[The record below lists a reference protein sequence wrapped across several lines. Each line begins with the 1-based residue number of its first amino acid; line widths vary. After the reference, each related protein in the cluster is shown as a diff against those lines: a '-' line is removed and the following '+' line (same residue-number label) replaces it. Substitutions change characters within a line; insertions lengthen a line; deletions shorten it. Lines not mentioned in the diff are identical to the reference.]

1 MATEAATIEAARTR
15 IQRLVE
21 QIAALS
27 KAEISSEEF
36 FGKFLERV
44 AGATDAKGGAVWLVG
59 SRAQDNKSEFQLCA
73 QMDFA
78 SSLFGADETQ
88 RTTILKILTD
98 VVRSKNAVILNPTH
112 SEATDAAPPAGGSV
126 NKTPYAFLHVPLH
139 LNGQA
144 IGILQVW
151 LQPYVQAGNFAE
163 FVTFLN
169 SLTPYVEQHL
179 QSRRLSNLVLE
190 TQRLQHLLRFTTD
203 LAGSLD
209 ALEVGR
215 LTANYGRDLAG
226 CERTSVLLREGGT
239 WKVLAISGQETV
251 EPKSAM
257 VKAMAAFVEAHA
269 AQETRILDKKELL
282 ERAEASKAG
291 DSGDSGAVTVQ
302 SPVKNP
308 AQAPALTSART
319 DEIDILYFQLSH
331 VVSAV
336 ICPMLD
342 DEKEIAGAIFCES
355 TFEGYFDTSG
365 GKSEV
370 LPARRVSEWV
380 ATFSGRALAAARD
393 YQTLPFVGI
402 SRRIRGTRLLLT
414 GKKRNRIILKTAVFC
429 AAVLGFLLWPAH
441 RHVDG
446 DCAIQ
451 ALNRAIIVPEITAR
465 VETVLVH
472 EGDHVTRG
480 QELARLDTRRL
491 KLDLDGTEQE
501 KLRYAADADRVR
513 AGGDEAGAQVSM
525 LEMKVLDQQAKKL
538 QADIDSATLR
548 SPIDGVVMTKDL
560 ELRAGEVLQ
569 QGAPFAEIDDITAW
583 QLHAEINERD
593 IATVEQAFQEK
604 GPLDLTY
611 ILYSQS
617 AHVLHARIDNRQQI
631 SASAYA
637 REKDN
642 VFLVTI
648 DKPFIPP
655 GIMKDLRPG
664 LTGRAKLDLGRESIL
679 ITLARK
685 FYRWCQFR
693 MIS

>member
-27 KAEISSEEF
+27 KAEMSSEEF

-44 AGATDAKGGAVWLVG
+44 TGATDAKGGAVWLVG

-73 QMDFA
+73 HIDFA
-78 SSLFGADETQ
+78 SSLFGSDETQ
-88 RTTILKILTD
+88 RTAILKILTN
-98 VVRSKNAVILNPTH
+98 VVRNQHAVILNPTH
-112 SEATDAAPPAGGSV
+112 TEAADVAAPAGGSV

-151 LQPYVQAGNFAE
+151 LQPYVQSRNFAE
-163 FVTFLN
+163 FVTFLTT
-169 SLTPYVEQHL
+169 LTPYVEQHL

-209 ALEVGR
+209 TLEVAR

-226 CERTSVLLREGGT
+226 CERTSILIREGES

-269 AQETRILDKKELL
+269 AAETRILDKKELL
-282 ERAEASKAG
+282 ERAEAQKG
-291 DSGDSGAVTVQ
+291 GESGSV
-302 SPVKNP
+302 
-308 AQAPALTSART
+308 PALNSART

-342 DEKEIAGAIFCES
+342 DHKEISGAIFCES
-355 TFEGYFDTSG
+355 TFEGYFDSPG

-380 ATFSGRALAAARD
+380 ANYSNRALTAARD
-393 YQTLPFVGI
+393 YQTLPFLHAGQRV
-402 SRRIRGTRLLLT
+402 RGARLLLT
-414 GKKRNRIILKTAVFC
+414 GKRRNRVLLKIGVIALLVIG
-429 AAVLGFLLWPAH
+429 VLIWPAQ

-451 ALNRAIIVPEITAR
+451 ALNRAVVVPEITAR
-465 VETVLVH
+465 LETVLVH
-472 EGDHVTRG
+472 EGEHVTKG
-480 QELARLDTRRL
+480 QELARMDTRRL
-491 KLDLDGTEQE
+491 MLDLDGAEQE

-513 AGGDEAGAQVSM
+513 AGGDEAAAQVSM
-525 LEMKVLDQQAKKL
+525 LEVKVLDQQAKKL

-569 QGAPFAEIDDITAW
+569 QGTPFAEIDDLSAW

-593 IATVEQAFQEK
+593 IAAVEEGFHEK
-604 GPLDLTY
+604 GSLDLTY
-611 ILYSQS
+611 ILASQS
-617 AHVLHARIDNRQQI
+617 TYILHARIDNRQQI
-631 SASAYA
+631 SASAYP
-637 REKDN
+637 RDKDN

-648 DKPFIPP
+648 DNPNIPP
-655 GIMKDLRPG
+655 QIVKDLAPG
-664 LTGRAKLDLGRESIL
+664 LTGRAKVELGAEPRIVT
-679 ITLARK
+679 IARK
-685 FYRWCQFR
+685 LYRWFQFR
-693 MIS
+693 MID

>member
-44 AGATDAKGGAVWLVG
+44 TGATDAKGGAVWLVG
-59 SRAQDNKSEFQLCA
+59 SRAADNKSEFQLCA

-78 SSLFGADETQ
+78 SSMFGTDEGQ
-88 RTTILKILTD
+88 RTAILKILTD
-98 VVRSKNAVILNPTH
+98 VVRNQNAVILNPTH
-112 SEATDAAPPAGGSV
+112 TEATDTAAQAGGSA

-144 IGILQVW
+144 IGVLQVW
-151 LQPYVQAGNFAE
+151 LQPYVQAKNFPE
-163 FVTFLN
+163 FVTFLTT
-169 SLTPYVEQHL
+169 LTPYVEQHL

-209 ALEVGR
+209 TLEVSR

-226 CERTSVLLREGGT
+226 CERTSVLIKEGGV

-269 AQETRILDKKELL
+269 AQETRILDKRELL
-282 ERAEASKAG
+282 ERAEAGKG
-291 DSGDSGAVTVQ
+291 GE
-302 SPVKNP
+302 SPN
-308 AQAPALTSART
+308 APALTTART

-342 DEKEIAGAIFCES
+342 AEKEVNGAIFCES
-355 TFEGYFDTSG
+355 TFEGYFDSVG

-370 LPARRVSEWV
+370 LPARRVTEWV
-380 ATFSGRALAAARD
+380 ANYSGRALAAARD
-393 YQTLPFVGI
+393 YQTLPFLPV
-402 SRRIRGTRLLLT
+402 SQNIRGARLLLT
-414 GKKRNRIILKTAVFC
+414 GKKRNRVLLKLGVVGTILLV
-429 AAVLGFLLWPAH
+429 FLLWPGQ

-446 DCAIQ
+446 DCAVQ
-451 ALNRAIIVPEITAR
+451 ALNRAIVVPEISAR
-465 VETVLVH
+465 IETVLVH
-472 EGDHVTRG
+472 EGEHVTKG
-480 QELARLDTRRL
+480 QEIARLDTRRL
-491 KLDLDGTEQE
+491 KLELDGTEQE

-513 AGGDEAGAQVSM
+513 AAGDEAGAQVSM
-525 LEMKVLDQQAKKL
+525 LEVKVLDQQVKKL

-569 QGAPFAEIDDITAW
+569 QGAPFAEIDDLSAW

-593 IATVEQAFQEK
+593 IAAVEEAFQEK
-604 GPLDLTY
+604 GPLDMTY

-617 AHVLHARIDNRQQI
+617 AHVLHARIDNRLQI
-631 SASAYA
+631 SASAYS
-637 REKDN
+637 RDKDN

-648 DKPFIPP
+648 DNPPIPP
-655 GIMKDLRPG
+655 DIIKDIRPG
-664 LTGRAKLDLGRESIL
+664 LTGRAKLELGREPLL

-693 MIS
+693 MIG

>member
-1 MATEAATIEAARTR
+1 MTTEAATIEAARTR

-44 AGATDAKGGAVWLVG
+44 ASATDAKGGAVWLVG

-73 QMDFA
+73 QVDFA
-78 SSLFGADETQ
+78 SSLFGSDESQ
-88 RTTILKILTD
+88 RTAILKILTD
-98 VVRSKNAVILNPTH
+98 VVRSKSAVILNPTH
-112 SEATDAAPPAGGSV
+112 NDAADFAPPAGTLS
-126 NKTPYAFLHVPLH
+126 NKTPYGFLHVPLH
-139 LNGQA
+139 INGQA
-144 IGILQVW
+144 IGVLQVW
-151 LQPYVQAGNFAE
+151 LQPYVQAANFPE

-169 SLTPYVEQHL
+169 TLTPYVEQHL

-190 TQRLQHLLRFTTD
+190 TQRLQHLLRFTSD

-209 ALEVGR
+209 SLEVGR

-226 CERTSVLLREGGT
+226 CERTSVLLREGGS

-269 AQETRILDKKELL
+269 ATETRILDKKELL
-282 ERAEASKAG
+282 ERAEAGKAG
-291 DSGDSGAVTVQ
+291 GDAQ
-302 SPVKNP
+302 S
-308 AQAPALTSART
+308 PALTSART

-342 DEKEIAGAIFCES
+342 PEKEIVGAIFCES
-355 TFEGYFDTSG
+355 TFEAYFDSSG

-370 LPARRVSEWV
+370 LPARRVTEWV
-380 ATFSGRALAAARD
+380 AIYSGRALSAARD
-393 YQTLPFVGI
+393 YQTLPFVGV
-402 SRRIRGTRLLLT
+402 SRRIRGTHLLLT
-414 GKKRNRIILKTAVFC
+414 GKNRNRILFKTAVFG
-429 AAVLGFLLWPAH
+429 VILLGFLLWPAH

-446 DCAIQ
+446 DCTIL
-451 ALNRAIIVPEITAR
+451 ALNRAIVVPEITAR
-465 VETVLVH
+465 LETVLVH
-472 EGDHVTRG
+472 EGEHVTRG
-480 QELARLDTRRL
+480 QEIARMDTRRL

-513 AGGDEAGAQVSM
+513 ASGEEAGAQVSM
-525 LEMKVLDQQAKKL
+525 LEIKVLDQQAKKL
-538 QADIDSATLR
+538 QADIDSAILR

-569 QGAPFAEIDDITAW
+569 QGAPFAEIDDTTAW

-593 IATVEQAFQEK
+593 IATVEQGFQQK

-617 AHVLHARIDNRQQI
+617 AHVLHARIENRQQI
-631 SASAYA
+631 SASAYP
-637 REKDN
+637 RDKDN

-648 DKPFIPP
+648 DNPLIPP
-655 GIMKDLRPG
+655 EIMKDLRPG
-664 LTGRAKLDLGRESIL
+664 LTGRAKLDLGRESLL

>member
-44 AGATDAKGGAVWLVG
+44 AGAVDAKGGAVWLVG

-73 QMDFA
+73 QIDFP
-78 SSLFGADETQ
+78 SSLFGSDESQ
-88 RTTILKILTD
+88 RTAILKILTE
-98 VVRSKNAVILNPTH
+98 VVRTKGAIILSPTH
-112 SEATDAAPPAGGSV
+112 SDAADIAPPQGGSA
-126 NKTPYAFLHVPLH
+126 NKTPYAFLHVPLM
-139 LNGQA
+139 LNGQP
-144 IGILQVW
+144 IGVLQVW
-151 LQPYVQAGNFAE
+151 LQPYVQAKNFPE

-169 SLTPYVEQHL
+169 TLTPYVEQHL

-190 TQRLQHLLRFTTD
+190 TQRLQHLLRFTAD

-209 ALEVGR
+209 SLEVAR

-226 CERTSVLLREGGT
+226 CERASVLIKQGGS

-251 EPKSAM
+251 EPKSSM

-269 AQETRILDKKELL
+269 AEDTRTLDKKELL
-282 ERAEASKAG
+282 DRAGAQKTD
-291 DSGDSGAVTVQ
+291 DSLSLSAVR
-302 SPVKNP
+302 
-308 AQAPALTSART
+308 RT

-342 DEKEIAGAIFCES
+342 AEKAITGAIFCES
-355 TFEGYFDTSG
+355 TFEGYFNSSG

-370 LPARRVSEWV
+370 LPARRVTEWV
-380 ATFSGRALAAARD
+380 ATYSGRALSAAQD
-393 YQTLPFVGI
+393 YQTLPFLHT
-402 SRRIRGTRLLLT
+402 SRRVRKTTLLLT
-414 GKKRNRIILKTAVFC
+414 GKTRNRFLAKLGVFGVIA
-429 AAVLGFLLWPAH
+429 AAVLLYPGR
-441 RHVDG
+441 RHIDG

-451 ALNRAIIVPEITAR
+451 ALNRAIVVPEISAR
-465 VETVLVH
+465 IETILVH
-472 EGDHVTRG
+472 EGDHVTKG

-491 KLDLDGTEQE
+491 QLDLDSTDQE

-513 AGGDEAGAQVSM
+513 AAGDEAAAQVSL
-525 LEMKVLDQQAKKL
+525 LEVKVLDQQAKKL

-548 SPIDGVVMTKDL
+548 SPIDGTVMTKDL
-560 ELRAGEVLQ
+560 ELRAGEILQ
-569 QGAPFAEIDDITAW
+569 EGAPFAEIDDLSAW
-583 QLHAEINERD
+583 QLHAEIDERD
-593 IATVEQAFQEK
+593 IASVEDAFDKK

-617 AHVLHARIDNRQQI
+617 AHRLHAVIDSRQQI
-631 SASAYA
+631 SASAYP
-637 REKDN
+637 REKVN
-642 VFLVTI
+642 VFIVTV
-648 DKPFIPP
+648 DNPPIPAD
-655 GIMKDLRPG
+655 IVADIRPG
-664 LTGRAKLDLGRESIL
+664 LTGRAQLELGREPLLFAIV
-679 ITLARK
+679 RK

-693 MIS
+693 MIG

>member
-44 AGATDAKGGAVWLVG
+44 ISATDAKGGAVWLVG

-73 QMDFA
+73 HVDFA
-78 SSLFGADETQ
+78 SSLFGSDETQ
-88 RTTILKILTD
+88 RTAILKILTD
-98 VVRSKNAVILNPTH
+98 VVRGQDAIILSPTH
-112 SEATDAAPPAGGSV
+112 ANAADVSPPGDGSV
-126 NKTPYAFLHVPLH
+126 NRTPYPFLHVPLH
-139 LNGQA
+139 LNGQG
-144 IGILQVW
+144 IGVLQIW
-151 LQPYVQAGNFAE
+151 LQPYVQAKNYTE

-169 SLTPYVEQHL
+169 TLTPYVEQHL

-209 ALEVGR
+209 SLEVAR

-226 CERTSVLLREGGT
+226 CERTSVLLREGEK

-251 EPKSAM
+251 EPKSSM
-257 VKAMAAFVEAHA
+257 VKAMAAFVEAHV

-282 ERAEASKAG
+282 ERAEANKP
-291 DSGDSGAVTVQ
+291 GAV
-302 SPVKNP
+302 
-308 AQAPALTSART
+308 APAAPSTSSALSAPSTRT
-319 DEIDILYFQLSH
+319 DDIDILYFQLSH
-331 VVSAV
+331 VISAV
-336 ICPMLD
+336 VCPMLD
-342 DEKEIAGAIFCES
+342 ADKEISGAIFCES
-355 TFEGYFDTSG
+355 TFEGYFDSAG

-370 LPARRVSEWV
+370 LPARRVTEWV
-380 ATFSGRALAAARD
+380 ANFSGRTLAAARD
-393 YQTLPFVGI
+393 YQTLPFLPV
-402 SRRIRGTRLLLT
+402 SQRVRGTRLLLT
-414 GKKRNRIILKTAVFC
+414 GKKRNRILFKTAVF
-429 AAVLGFLLWPAH
+429 AAILLGILLWPAR

-451 ALNRAIIVPEITAR
+451 ALRRAIVVPEISAR

-472 EGDHVTRG
+472 EGDHVRKD

-501 KLRYAADADRVR
+501 KLRYTAEADRVR
-513 AGGDEAGAQVSM
+513 AAGDEAGAQVAM
-525 LEMKVLDQQAKKL
+525 LEVKVLDQQAKKL

-548 SPIDGVVMTKDL
+548 SPIDGIVMTKDL

-569 QGAPFAEIDDITAW
+569 QGAPFAEIDDPASW

-593 IATVEQAFQEK
+593 IAAVEQAFQEK

-617 AHVLHARIDNRQQI
+617 AHVLHARIDSRQQI
-631 SASAYA
+631 SASAYP

-642 VFLVTI
+642 VFLVTL
-648 DKPFIPP
+648 DNLSIPP
-655 GIMKDLRPG
+655 DILKDIRPG
-664 LTGRAKLDLGRESIL
+664 LTGRAKLELGRQPLLLTI
-679 ITLARK
+679 ARK

-693 MIS
+693 MIG

>member
-36 FGKFLERV
+36 FSKFLERV
-44 AGATDAKGGAVWLVG
+44 TAATDAKGGAVWLVG

-73 QMDFA
+73 HIDFA
-78 SSLFGADETQ
+78 SSLFGSDESQ
-88 RTTILKILTD
+88 RTAILNILTD
-98 VVRSKNAVILNPTH
+98 VVRSKNAIILSPTH
-112 SEATDAAPPAGGSV
+112 ADAADVAPPAGGSAHH
-126 NKTPYAFLHVPLH
+126 TPAPFLHVPLH

-151 LQPYVQAGNFAE
+151 LQPYVNSRNFPE
-163 FVTFLN
+163 FITFLN
-169 SLTPYVEQHL
+169 TLTPYVEQHL

-209 ALEVGR
+209 SLEVAR

-226 CERTSVLLREGGT
+226 CERTSVLVKEGDC

-257 VKAMAAFVEAHA
+257 VKAMAAFVEAHIA
-269 AQETRILDKKELL
+269 DDTRILDKKELL
-282 ERAEASKAG
+282 ERAEAKRT
-291 DSGDSGAVTVQ
+291 DESGAV
-302 SPVKNP
+302 
-308 AQAPALTSART
+308 PALTTART

-336 ICPMLD
+336 ICPMTGAD
-342 DEKEIAGAIFCES
+342 KELTGAIFCES
-355 TFEGYFDTSG
+355 TFEGYFDSGG

-370 LPARRVSEWV
+370 LPARRVTEWV
-380 ATFSGRALAAARD
+380 ATYSGRTLAAARD
-393 YQTLPFVGI
+393 YQTLPFLPV
-402 SRRIRGTRLLLT
+402 SQRVRGTRLLLT
-414 GKKRNRIILKTAVFC
+414 GKRRNRVLLKFGVF
-429 AAVLGFLLWPAH
+429 AAITLIVLLWPA
-441 RHVDG
+441 RHHIDG
-446 DCAIQ
+446 DCAMQ
-451 ALNRAIIVPEITAR
+451 ALNRAIVVPEITAR
-465 VETVLVH
+465 IETILVH
-472 EGDHVTRG
+472 EGDHVTKG

-501 KLRYAADADRVR
+501 ELRYAADADRVR
-513 AGGDEAGAQVSM
+513 AAGDEAAAQVSL
-525 LEMKVLDQQAKKL
+525 LEVKVLDQQAKKL

-569 QGAPFAEIDDITAW
+569 EGAPFAEIDDLASW

-593 IATVEQAFQEK
+593 IAAVEEAFQEK

-617 AHVLHARIDNRQQI
+617 AHVLHARIDSRQQI
-631 SASAYA
+631 SASAYP

-648 DKPFIPP
+648 DNPPIPP
-655 GIMKDLRPG
+655 DIMKDIRPG
-664 LTGRAKLDLGRESIL
+664 LTGRAKLELGRQPLLFI
-679 ITLARK
+679 IARK

-693 MIS
+693 MIG

>member
-44 AGATDAKGGAVWLVG
+44 VAATDAKGGAVWLVG

-73 QMDFA
+73 QADFA
-78 SSLFGADETQ
+78 SSLFGSDEGQ
-88 RTTILKILTD
+88 RTAILKILTD
-98 VVRSKNAVILNPTH
+98 VVRNQNAIILNPTH
-112 SEATDAAPPAGGSV
+112 TDAADIAPPDGGSV
-126 NKTPYAFLHVPLH
+126 NRTPYAFLHVPLH
-139 LNGQA
+139 LNTQG
-144 IGILQVW
+144 IGVLQVW
-151 LQPYVQAGNFAE
+151 LQPYVQARNFPE
-163 FVTFLN
+163 FVTFLGT
-169 SLTPYVEQHL
+169 LTPYVEQHL

-209 ALEVGR
+209 SLEVSR

-226 CERTSVLLREGGT
+226 CERTSVLIRERGV

-257 VKAMAAFVEAHA
+257 VKAMAAFVEAHI
-269 AQETRILDKKELL
+269 AQETRILDKAELL
-282 ERAEASKAG
+282 ERAEALKTG
-291 DSGDSGAVTVQ
+291 E
-302 SPVKNP
+302 
-308 AQAPALTSART
+308 APAGSAVPALPAART

-336 ICPMLD
+336 ICPTLD
-342 DEKEIAGAIFCES
+342 DDKEIAGAVFCES
-355 TFEGYFDTSG
+355 TFEGYFDSPG

-370 LPARRVSEWV
+370 LPARRVTEWV
-380 ATFSGRALAAARD
+380 ANYSGRALAAARD
-393 YQTLPFVGI
+393 YQTLPFLPV
-402 SRRIRGTRLLLT
+402 SQRVRGARLLLT
-414 GKKRNRIILKTAVFC
+414 GKRRNRILFKTGLF
-429 AAVLGFLLWPAH
+429 AAIVLGFLLWPSR

-451 ALNRAIIVPEITAR
+451 ALNRAVVVPEISAR
-465 VETVLVH
+465 IETVLVH
-472 EGDHVTRG
+472 EGDHVTKG
-480 QELARLDTRRL
+480 QEIALLDTRRL

-525 LEMKVLDQQAKKL
+525 LEVKVLDQQAKKL

-548 SPIDGVVMTKDL
+548 SPIDGIVMTKDL

-569 QGAPFAEIDDITAW
+569 QGAPFAEIDDLSAW

-593 IATVEQAFQEK
+593 ISTVEEAFQEK

-617 AHVLHARIDNRQQI
+617 AHVLHARIDNRLQI
-631 SASAYA
+631 SASAYP
-637 REKDN
+637 RDKDN

-648 DKPFIPP
+648 DRPDIPAD
-655 GIMKDLRPG
+655 IIKDRRIRDGGAVLESPTYRERHGFRNRMLALLR
-664 LTGRAKLDLGRESIL
+664 
-679 ITLARK
+679 
-685 FYRWCQFR
+685 
-693 MIS
+693 

>member
-27 KAEISSEEF
+27 KAEVSSDEF

-44 AGATDAKGGAVWLVG
+44 ISATDAKGGAVWLVG

-73 QMDFA
+73 QVDFA
-78 SSLFGADETQ
+78 SSLFGTDETQ

-98 VVRSKNAVILNPTH
+98 VVRGQNAIILNPTH
-112 SEATDAAPPAGGSV
+112 TDAADIAPPAGGSV
-126 NKTPYAFLHVPLH
+126 NKTSYAFLHVPLH
-139 LNGQA
+139 LNGQG
-144 IGILQVW
+144 IGVLQVW
-151 LQPYVQAGNFAE
+151 LQPYVQSRNFPE

-169 SLTPYVEQHL
+169 TLTPYVEQHL

-209 ALEVGR
+209 SLEVAR

-226 CERTSVLLREGGT
+226 CERTSVLLREGGS

-257 VKAMAAFVEAHA
+257 VKAMAAFVVAHIA
-269 AQETRILDKKELL
+269 RETRILDKKELL
-282 ERAEASKAG
+282 ERAEAKRG
-291 DSGDSGAVTVQ
+291 GETV
-302 SPVKNP
+302 
-308 AQAPALTSART
+308 PALSSART

-342 DEKEIAGAIFCES
+342 AEKEISGAIFCES
-355 TFEGYFDTSG
+355 TFEGYFDSPG

-370 LPARRVSEWV
+370 LPARRVTEWV
-380 ATFSGRALAAARD
+380 ANYSGRALAAARD
-393 YQTLPFVGI
+393 YQTLPFLPV
-402 SRRIRGTRLLLT
+402 SQRVRGTRLLLT
-414 GKKRNRIILKTAVFC
+414 GKKRNRILFKTAVL
-429 AAVLGFLLWPAH
+429 AAIALGILLWPAR

-451 ALNRAIIVPEITAR
+451 ALNRAIVVPEISAR

-472 EGDHVTRG
+472 EGDHVAKG

-525 LEMKVLDQQAKKL
+525 LEVKVLDQQAKKL

-569 QGAPFAEIDDITAW
+569 EGAPFAEIDDLAAW

-593 IATVEQAFQEK
+593 ISAVEEAFQK
-604 GPLDLTY
+604 KAALDLTY

-617 AHVLHARIDNRQQI
+617 AHVLHARIDSPRQI
-631 SASAYA
+631 SASAYP
-637 REKDN
+637 RDKDN

-648 DKPFIPP
+648 DNPPIPP
-655 GIMKDLRPG
+655 AIMNDIRPG
-664 LTGRAKLDLGRESIL
+664 LTGRAKLELGREPL
-679 ITLARK
+679 LFTLARK

-693 MIS
+693 MIG

>member
-44 AGATDAKGGAVWLVG
+44 TGATDAKGGAVWLVG

-73 QMDFA
+73 QVDFP
-78 SSLFGADETQ
+78 SSLFGSDEGQ
-88 RTTILKILTD
+88 RTAILKILTD
-98 VVRSKNAVILNPTH
+98 VVRNQNAIILNPTH
-112 SEATDAAPPAGGSV
+112 TEASDLAAPVGGSV

-139 LNGQA
+139 LNGQP

-151 LQPYVQAGNFAE
+151 LQPYVQAANFPE
-163 FVTFLN
+163 FVTFLGT
-169 SLTPYVEQHL
+169 LTPYVEQHL

-209 ALEVGR
+209 SLEVSR

-226 CERTSVLLREGGT
+226 CERTSVLLREGGV

-257 VKAMAAFVEAHA
+257 VKAMAAFVEAHI
-269 AQETRILDKKELL
+269 AQDTRILDKRELL
-282 ERAEASKAG
+282 ERAE
-291 DSGDSGAVTVQ
+291 
-302 SPVKNP
+302 SPKT
-308 AQAPALTSART
+308 ADTSPALTSART

-342 DEKEIAGAIFCES
+342 AEKEITGAIFCES
-355 TFEGYFDTSG
+355 TFEGYFDSPG
-365 GKSEV
+365 GKSEL
-370 LPARRVSEWV
+370 LPARRVIEWV
-380 ATFSGRALAAARD
+380 ATYSGRALAAARD
-393 YQTLPFVGI
+393 YQTLPFLPA
-402 SRRIRGTRLLLT
+402 SQRIRGARLLLT
-414 GKKRNRIILKTAVFC
+414 GKKRNRFLFKTALFT
-429 AAVLGFLLWPAH
+429 AIILGFLLWPAR

-446 DCAIQ
+446 DCSIQ
-451 ALNRAIIVPEITAR
+451 ALNRAIVVPEISAR

-472 EGDHVTRG
+472 EGQHVTKG
-480 QELARLDTRRL
+480 QQLALLDTRRL

-501 KLRYAADADRVR
+501 KLRYVADADRVR

-525 LEMKVLDQQAKKL
+525 LEVKVLDQQARKL

-548 SPIDGVVMTKDL
+548 SPIDGVIMTKDL

-569 QGAPFAEIDDITAW
+569 QGAPFAEIDDLSAW

-593 IATVEQAFQEK
+593 IAAVEEAFQEK

-617 AHVLHARIDNRQQI
+617 AHILHARIDSHLQI
-631 SASAYA
+631 SASAYP
-637 REKDN
+637 RDKDN

-648 DKPFIPP
+648 DRPDIPTD
-655 GIMKDLRPG
+655 ILKDIRPG
-664 LTGRAKLDLGRESIL
+664 LTGRAKLELGREPL
-679 ITLARK
+679 LFTLARK

-693 MIS
+693 MIG

>member
-27 KAEISSEEF
+27 KADISSEEF

-44 AGATDAKGGAVWLVG
+44 TGATDAKGGAVWLVG

-73 QMDFA
+73 QVDFA
-78 SSLFGADETQ
+78 SSLFGSNETQ
-88 RTTILKILTD
+88 RTAILKILTE
-98 VVRSKNAVILNPTH
+98 VVRAKGAVILNPTH
-112 SEATDAAPPAGGSV
+112 SVAGDLAPPQGGSV
-126 NKTPYAFLHVPLH
+126 NQTPYAFLHVPIQ
-139 LNGQA
+139 LNSQA
-144 IGILQVW
+144 IGVLQVW
-151 LQPYVQAGNFAE
+151 LQPYVQAQNFSE
-163 FVTFLN
+163 FVTFLG

-209 ALEVGR
+209 LLEVAR

-226 CERTSVLLREGGT
+226 CERTSVLLKEGDH
-239 WKVLAISGQETV
+239 WKILAISGQESV

-257 VKAMAAFVEAHA
+257 VKAMAAFVEAHI

-282 ERAEASKAG
+282 ERAEAKKG
-291 DSGDSGAVTVQ
+291 DDTL
-302 SPVKNP
+302 
-308 AQAPALTSART
+308 PALNAART

-336 ICPMLD
+336 VCPMLNAD
-342 DEKEIAGAIFCES
+342 NEVSGAIFCES
-355 TFEGYFDTSG
+355 TFEGYFDSGG

-370 LPARRVSEWV
+370 LPARRVTEWV
-380 ATFSGRALAAARD
+380 ATYSGRALAAARD
-393 YQTLPFVGI
+393 YQTLPFLHA
-402 SRRIRGTRLLLT
+402 SRRVRGARLLLT
-414 GKKRNRIILKTAVFC
+414 GKKRNRFLLKAGIF
-429 AAVLGFLLWPAH
+429 AAIALGFLLWPAR
-441 RHVDG
+441 RHIDG
-446 DCAIQ
+446 DCTIE
-451 ALNRAIIVPEITAR
+451 ALDRAVVVPEISAR
-465 VETVLVH
+465 IETILVH
-472 EGDHVTRG
+472 EGDHVAKG
-480 QELARLDTRRL
+480 QELAQLDTRRL

-513 AGGDEAGAQVSM
+513 AAGDEAGAQVSM
-525 LEMKVLDQQAKKL
+525 LEEKVLDQQAKKL

-548 SPIDGVVMTKDL
+548 SPIAGVVMTKDL
-560 ELRAGEVLQ
+560 ELRAGEILQ
-569 QGAPFAEIDDITAW
+569 EGAPFAEIADLGSW

-593 IATVEQAFQEK
+593 IAFVEEAFQEK
-604 GPLDLTY
+604 GTLDLTY

-617 AHVLHARIDNRQQI
+617 AHLLHARIASREQI
-631 SASAYA
+631 SASAYS

-648 DKPFIPP
+648 DNPPIPP
-655 GIMKDLRPG
+655 DIVKDIRPG
-664 LTGRAKLDLGRESIL
+664 LTGRAELDLGREPLLFTI
-679 ITLARK
+679 ARK
-685 FYRWCQFR
+685 LYRWFQFR
-693 MIS
+693 MIG

>member
-1 MATEAATIEAARTR
+1 MPTEAATIEAARTR

-44 AGATDAKGGAVWLVG
+44 VAATDAKGGAVWLVG

-73 QMDFA
+73 QVDFA
-78 SSLFGADETQ
+78 ASLFGSDETQ
-88 RTTILKILTD
+88 RTTILNILTD
-98 VVRSKNAVILNPTH
+98 VVRTKNAVVLNPTH
-112 SEATDAAPPAGGSV
+112 ADASDVAPQPGASA
-126 NKTPYAFLHVPLH
+126 NKTPYPFLHVPLH

-144 IGILQVW
+144 IGVLQVW
-151 LQPYVQAGNFAE
+151 LQPYVQPGNFPE

-169 SLTPYVEQHL
+169 TLTPSVEQHL

-209 ALEVGR
+209 ALEVAR

-226 CERTSVLLREGGT
+226 CERTSVLLREGDT

-257 VKAMAAFVEAHA
+257 VKAIAAFVEAHA
-269 AQETRILDKKELL
+269 ATETRILDKKELL
-282 ERAEASKAG
+282 DRAEAIKTA
-291 DSGDSGAVTVQ
+291 DSLAL
-302 SPVKNP
+302 
-308 AQAPALTSART
+308 PALNSART

-331 VVSAV
+331 VLSAV

-342 DEKEIAGAIFCES
+342 SGKEISGAIFCES
-355 TFEGYFDTSG
+355 TFEGYFDSPG

-370 LPARRVSEWV
+370 LPARRVTEWV
-380 ATFSGRALAAARD
+380 ATYSGRTLAAARD
-393 YQTLPFVGI
+393 YQTLPFLPASQRV
-402 SRRIRGTRLLLT
+402 RGARLLLT
-414 GKKRNRIILKTAVFC
+414 GKRRNRILLKTGLV
-429 AAVLGFLLWPAH
+429 AAILLGFLLWPAR

-446 DCAIQ
+446 DCALQ
-451 ALNRAIIVPEITAR
+451 ALNRAVVVPEIAAR

-472 EGDHVTRG
+472 EGEHVVKG
-480 QELARLDTRRL
+480 QEIARLDTRRL

-525 LEMKVLDQQAKKL
+525 LEVKVLDEQAKKL

-548 SPIDGVVMTKDL
+548 SPIDGTVMTKDL

-569 QGAPFAEIDDITAW
+569 QGAPFAEIDDLSAW

-593 IATVEQAFQEK
+593 IATVEQALQQK
-604 GPLDLTY
+604 SPLDLTY

-617 AHVLHARIDNRQQI
+617 AHILHAPVASRQQI
-631 SASAYA
+631 SASAYP
-637 REKDN
+637 RDKDN

-648 DKPFIPP
+648 DNPSIPAD
-655 GIMKDLRPG
+655 IIKDIRPG
-664 LTGRAKLDLGRESIL
+664 LTGRAKLELGREPL
-679 ITLARK
+679 LFVLARR

-693 MIS
+693 MIG

>member
-44 AGATDAKGGAVWLVG
+44 SSATDAKGGAVWLVG

-73 QMDFA
+73 QVDFA
-78 SSLFGADETQ
+78 SSLFGSDEAQ
-88 RTTILKILTD
+88 RTAILNILTD
-98 VVRSKNAVILNPTH
+98 VVRTKNPVILSPTH
-112 SEATDAAPPAGGSV
+112 TGAADIAPSQSGQV
-126 NKTPYAFLHVPLH
+126 NRTPYAFLHVPLH

-144 IGILQVW
+144 IGVLQIW
-151 LQPYVQAGNFAE
+151 LQPYVQPRNFSE

-169 SLTPYVEQHL
+169 TLTPYVEQHL

-209 ALEVGR
+209 TLEVAR

-226 CERTSVLLREGGT
+226 CERTSVLMYEGGA

-251 EPKSAM
+251 EPKSSM
-257 VKAMAAFVEAHA
+257 VKAMAAFVEAHVA
-269 AQETRILDKKELL
+269 METRILDKKELL
-282 ERAEASKAG
+282 ERAEAKKG
-291 DSGDSGAVTVQ
+291 DDGALPLV
-302 SPVKNP
+302 PHGG
-308 AQAPALTSART
+308 T
-319 DEIDILYFQLSH
+319 DQIDILYFQLSH

-342 DEKEIAGAIFCES
+342 ADQQLTGAIFCES
-355 TFEGYFDTSG
+355 TFEAYFDTSG

-370 LPARRVSEWV
+370 LPARRVTEWV
-380 ATFSGRALAAARD
+380 ATYSGRTLAAARD
-393 YQTLPFVGI
+393 YQTLPFLSAGQRV
-402 SRRIRGTRLLLT
+402 RGTRLLLM
-414 GKKRNRIILKTAVFC
+414 GKKRNRVLLKAGVFG
-429 AAVLGFLLWPAH
+429 AIVLGILLWPAR

-446 DCAIQ
+446 DCVMQ
-451 ALNRAIIVPEITAR
+451 AMDRAIVVPEISAR
-465 VETVLVH
+465 VETVLVR
-472 EGDHVTRG
+472 ESDHVTKG

-491 KLDLDGTEQE
+491 KLDLDSTEQE
-501 KLRYAADADRVR
+501 KLRYEADADRVR
-513 AGGDEAGAQVSM
+513 AAGDEAGAQVSM
-525 LEMKVLDQQAKKL
+525 MEVKVLDEQAKRL

-569 QGAPFAEIDDITAW
+569 QGAPFCEIDNLSSW

-593 IATVEQAFQEK
+593 IAAIEEAFHEK
-604 GPLDLTY
+604 GSLDMSY

-617 AHVLHARIDNRQQI
+617 SPQILRTRISSPSQI
-631 SASAYA
+631 SSSAYP
-637 REKDN
+637 RDKDN

-648 DKPFIPP
+648 DNPSIPA
-655 GIMKDLRPG
+655 DLLKEMRPG
-664 LTGRAKLDLGRESIL
+664 LTGRAEVEMGRQPL
-679 ITLARK
+679 LFTLARR

-693 MIS
+693 MIG

>member
-44 AGATDAKGGAVWLVG
+44 TSATDAKGGAVWLVG

-73 QMDFA
+73 HIDFA
-78 SSLFGADETQ
+78 SSLFGSDETQ
-88 RTTILKILTD
+88 RTAILNILTD
-98 VVRSKNAVILNPTH
+98 VIRSKNAVILNPTH
-112 SEATDAAPPAGGSV
+112 AEAADLAPSPSQGGSV
-126 NKTPYAFLHVPLH
+126 NKTPYPFLHVPLH

-144 IGILQVW
+144 IGILQIW
-151 LQPYVQAGNFAE
+151 LQPYVQAKNFAE
-163 FVTFLN
+163 FITFLTT
-169 SLTPYVEQHL
+169 LTPYVEQHL

-190 TQRLQHLLRFTTD
+190 TQRLQHLLRFTSD
-203 LAGSLD
+203 LAGTLD
-209 ALEVGR
+209 SLEVAR

-226 CERTSVLLREGGT
+226 CERTSVLLREGET

-257 VKAMAAFVEAHA
+257 VKAMAAFVEAHF

-282 ERAEASKAG
+282 ERAEAIKTA
-291 DSGDSGAVTVQ
+291 DS
-302 SPVKNP
+302 
-308 AQAPALTSART
+308 APALATART

-336 ICPMLD
+336 ICPMLNSD
-342 DEKEIAGAIFCES
+342 KEVNGAIFCES
-355 TFEGYFDTSG
+355 TFEGYFDSSG

-370 LPARRVSEWV
+370 LPARRVTEWV
-380 ATFSGRALAAARD
+380 ATYAGRTLAAARD
-393 YQTLPFVGI
+393 YQTLPFLPV
-402 SRRIRGTRLLLT
+402 SQRVRGTRLLLT
-414 GKKRNRIILKTAVFC
+414 GKKRNRVLLKLALFAAAALAIL
-429 AAVLGFLLWPAH
+429 LYPAR
-441 RHVDG
+441 RHIDG

-451 ALNRAIIVPEITAR
+451 ALDRAIVVPEISAR
-465 VETVLVH
+465 IETILVH
-472 EGDHVTRG
+472 EGDRVTKG

-491 KLDLDGTEQE
+491 KLELDGTEQE
-501 KLRYAADADRVR
+501 ELRYAADSDRVR
-513 AGGDEAGAQVSM
+513 ATGDEAGAQVSM
-525 LEMKVLDQQAKKL
+525 LEVKVLDQQAKKL

-548 SPIDGVVMTKDL
+548 SPIDGIVMTKDL

-569 QGAPFAEIDDITAW
+569 EGAPFAEIDDLSAW

-593 IATVEQAFQEK
+593 IAAVEQAFQEK

-617 AHVLHARIDNRQQI
+617 AHLLHARIDSRQQI
-631 SASAYA
+631 SAAAYP

-648 DKPFIPP
+648 DNPPIPAD
-655 GIMKDLRPG
+655 IVKDIRPG
-664 LTGRAKLDLGRESIL
+664 LTGRAQLDLGRQPL
-679 ITLARK
+679 LFTLARK

-693 MIS
+693 MIG

>member
-44 AGATDAKGGAVWLVG
+44 TQATDAKGGAVWLVG

-73 QMDFA
+73 HTDFA
-78 SSLFGADETQ
+78 SSLFGSDEAQ
-88 RTTILKILTD
+88 RTVILKILTD
-98 VVRSKNAVILNPTH
+98 VVRSQNAVILNPTH
-112 SEATDAAPPAGGSV
+112 TEATDVAPPPGGSA

-139 LNGQA
+139 LNGQP
-144 IGILQVW
+144 IGVLQVW
-151 LQPYVQAGNFAE
+151 LQPYVQSRNFAE
-163 FVTFLN
+163 FVTFL
-169 SLTPYVEQHL
+169 STLTPYVEQHL

-190 TQRLQHLLRFTTD
+190 TQRLQHLLRFTSD

-209 ALEVGR
+209 CLEVAR

-226 CERTSVLLREGGT
+226 CERTSVLIREGET

-251 EPKSAM
+251 EPKSSM
-257 VKAMAAFVEAHA
+257 VKAMAAFVEAHI

-282 ERAEASKAG
+282 ERAEAVKGG
-291 DSGDSGAVTVQ
+291 DS
-302 SPVKNP
+302 
-308 AQAPALTSART
+308 APALVTART

-336 ICPMLD
+336 ICPMLN
-342 DEKEIAGAIFCES
+342 DEKEITGAIFCES
-355 TFEGYFDTSG
+355 TFEAYFDTAG

-370 LPARRVSEWV
+370 LPARRVTEWV
-380 ATFSGRALAAARD
+380 AVFSGRTLAAARD
-393 YQTLPFVGI
+393 YQTLPFLPV
-402 SRRIRGTRLLLT
+402 SQRVRGTRLLLT
-414 GKKRNRIILKTAVFC
+414 GKKRNRVLLKAGTFAVV
-429 AAVLGFLLWPAH
+429 ALVALLYPAH

-446 DCAIQ
+446 DCTVQ
-451 ALNRAIIVPEITAR
+451 ALSRAIVVPQVTAQL
-465 VETVLVH
+465 ETVKVH
-472 EGDHVTRG
+472 EGDHVAKG
-480 QELARLDTRRL
+480 QVIALLDTRRL

-501 KLRYAADADRVR
+501 MLRYNADADRLR
-513 AGGDEAGAQVSM
+513 AAGDEAGAQVSL
-525 LEMKVLDQQAKKL
+525 LEVKVLEQQAKKI

-548 SPIDGVVMTKDL
+548 SPIDGIVMTKDL

-569 QGAPFAEIDDITAW
+569 QGAPFAEIDDLSAW

-593 IATVEQAFQEK
+593 IAPVEEALQNSLHPQAPPASQAGAAKPEP
-604 GPLDLTY
+604 GLPLTY

-617 AHVLHARIDNRQQI
+617 AHVLHARIDSRQEI
-631 SASAYA
+631 SATAYP
-637 REKDN
+637 RDKDN

-648 DKPFIPP
+648 DNPPIPP
-655 GIMKDLRPG
+655 EIIKDIRPG
-664 LTGRAKLDLGRESIL
+664 LTGRAKIDLGREAL
-679 ITLARK
+679 IVTIARK
-685 FYRWCQFR
+685 FYRWCQFK
-693 MIS
+693 MVS

>member
-36 FGKFLERV
+36 FAKFLERV
-44 AGATDAKGGAVWLVG
+44 TSATDSKGGAVWLVG

-73 QMDFA
+73 QINFA
-78 SSLFGADETQ
+78 SSLFGSDETQ
-88 RTTILKILTD
+88 RTAILKILTD
-98 VVRSKNAVILNPTH
+98 CARNQNAIILNPTH
-112 SEATDAAPPAGGSV
+112 ADAADVAPSPGGSV

-151 LQPYVQAGNFAE
+151 LQPYVQSRNFPE
-163 FVTFLN
+163 FVTFLTT
-169 SLTPYVEQHL
+169 LTPYVEQHL

-209 ALEVGR
+209 SLEVSR

-226 CERTSVLLREGGT
+226 CERTSVLIRDNGV

-269 AQETRILDKKELL
+269 ADDTRILDKRELL
-282 ERAEASKAG
+282 ERAEAQKGGES
-291 DSGDSGAVTVQ
+291 SS
-302 SPVKNP
+302 SSS
-308 AQAPALTSART
+308 PALTSART

-342 DEKEIAGAIFCES
+342 DDKQIAGAIFCES
-355 TFEGYFDTSG
+355 TFEAYFDTQG

-370 LPARRVSEWV
+370 LPARRVTEWV
-380 ATFSGRALAAARD
+380 ATYSGRALAAARD
-393 YQTLPFVGI
+393 YQSLPFLPV
-402 SRRIRGTRLLLT
+402 SQRVRGTRLLLT
-414 GKKRNRIILKTAVFC
+414 GNKRNRFLFKTFLSLAI
-429 AAVLGFLLWPAH
+429 VLGILLWPAM

-446 DCAIQ
+446 DCSMQ
-451 ALNRAIIVPEITAR
+451 ALDRAIVVPEITAR

-480 QELARLDTRRL
+480 QEIALLDTRRL

-501 KLRYAADADRVR
+501 KLRYTADADRVR
-513 AGGDEAGAQVSM
+513 AGGDEAGAQVSL
-525 LEMKVLDQQAKKL
+525 LEVKVLDQQAKKL

-560 ELRAGEVLQ
+560 ELHAGEVLQ
-569 QGAPFAEIDDITAW
+569 QGAPFAEIDDLTHW

-593 IATVEQAFQEK
+593 IASVEEALQKTA
-604 GPLDLTY
+604 PIDMTY

-617 AHVLHARIDNRQQI
+617 AHILHASIASRLQI
-631 SASAYA
+631 SASAYP
-637 REKDN
+637 REKEN

-648 DKPFIPP
+648 DNPDIPAD
-655 GIMKDLRPG
+655 ILKDIRPG
-664 LTGRAKLDLGRESIL
+664 LTGRAKLELGREPLLVTI
-679 ITLARK
+679 ARK

-693 MIS
+693 MIG